1 MANFIESGEQMS
13 VAKKMLDLGKQSSV
27 IREIFEYGLK
37 RKAEIGA
44 ENVFDFSLGNPSVPA
59 PSQINDILKK
69 LIDTVP
75 AEKLHGYTSAP
86 GDYSVRNAVADY
98 IQKNFGFAAT
108 PELIYMTSGA
118 AAGLALCLNA
128 LTENDDEVI
137 VFAPFFPEYR
147 VFVEQSGAR
156 LVIVPCNE
164 HDFQPDF
171 VSLEQAVTENTKAVI
186 VNSPNNPTGTC
197 YREDTIQRI
206 SEILNQKQKEFQKP
220 IYILSDG
227 PYRELVYDITL
238 PYLPDYYDNTIIIY
252 SYSKSLSLAGERIGY
267 VFVSPLAE
275 NAHDVF
281 VAICGAGRALGYV
294 CAPSL
299 FQFLIKECI
308 GLTVDLSIYKQNR
321 DLLYNGLTALGFTA
335 IYPSGAFYLFVK
347 SPLLDA
353 EQFCEHAKKYEL
365 LLVPSDS
372 FGCTGFVRIA
382 YCVSTEQI
390 INSLP
395 AFEQLAKDFNLLP

>member
-1 MANFIESGEQMS
+1 MS

-37 RKAEIGA
+37 RKAEIGV
-44 ENVFDFSLGNPSVPA
+44 EKVFDFSLGNPSVPA
-59 PSQINDILKK
+59 PPQINDILKK
-69 LIDTVP
+69 LIDSVP
-75 AEKLHGYTSAP
+75 AEQLHGYTSAP
-86 GDYSVRNAVADY
+86 GDQSVRNAVAVY
-98 IQKNFGFAAT
+98 IQNTFGFSAT
-108 PELIYMTSGA
+108 SDLIYVTCGA
-118 AAGLALCLNA
+118 AAGLTLCLNG
-128 LTENDDEVI
+128 LTTKEDEVI
-137 VFAPFFPEYR
+137 VFAPFFPEYK
-147 VFVEQSGAR
+147 VFVEHSGAK

-171 VSLEQAVTENTKAVI
+171 TSLEQAITDKTKAII

-197 YREDTIQRI
+197 YCEDTIKKLT
-206 SEILNQKQKEFQKP
+206 EILNQKQKEFQKP

-227 PYRELVYDITL
+227 PYRELVYDIEL
-238 PYLPDYYDNTIIIY
+238 PYLPNYYDNTIIIY
-252 SYSKSLSLAGERIGY
+252 SYSKSLSLAGARIGY
-267 VFVSPLAE
+267 IFVSPLAE
-275 NAHDVF
+275 NANNLF
-281 VAICGAGRALGYV
+281 TAICGAGRALGYV

-308 GLTVDLSIYKQNR
+308 GLTVDLSIYKKNR
-321 DLLYNGLTALGFTA
+321 DLLYNGLTDLGFTA

-347 SPLLDA
+347 SPLQDTKK
-353 EQFCEHAKKYEL
+353 FCEHAKKYEL
-365 LLVPSDS
+365 LFVPSDS

-395 AFEQLAKDFNLLP
+395 AFEQLAEDFNLLP

>member
-1 MANFIESGEQMS
+1 MS

-59 PSQINDILKK
+59 PPQLNDIIKQ
-69 LIDTVP
+69 LIDSVP

-86 GDYSVRNAVADY
+86 GDQSVREAVADY
-98 IQKNFGFAAT
+98 IQETFRFPAT
-108 PELIYMTSGA
+108 AELIYMTCGA
-118 AAGLALCLNA
+118 ASGLAICLNA
-128 LTENDDEVI
+128 LTTQDDEVI

-147 VFVEQSGAR
+147 IYVEHSNAK
-156 LVIVPCNE
+156 LIIVPCNE
-164 HDFQPDF
+164 HDFQPDLAG
-171 VSLEQAVTENTKAVI
+171 LEQAITANTKAII

-197 YREDTIQRI
+197 YREDTIQKLA
-206 SEILNQKQKEFQKP
+206 EILKQKQLEFKKP

-227 PYRELVYDITL
+227 PYRELIYDIEL
-238 PYLPDYYDNTIIIY
+238 PYLPHYYDNTIIIY
-252 SYSKSLSLAGERIGY
+252 SYSKSISLAGARIGY
-267 VFVSPLAE
+267 IFVSPLAE
-275 NAHDVF
+275 NANDLF
-281 VAICGAGRALGYV
+281 VAICGAGRSLGYV

-308 GLTVDLSIYKQNR
+308 GMTADLSIYKKNR
-321 DLLYNGLTALGFTA
+321 DILYNGLKDLGFTA
-335 IYPSGAFYLFVK
+335 VYPSGAFYLFVK
-347 SPLLDA
+347 SPIQDA
-353 EQFCEHAKKYEL
+353 EKFCELAKKYEL

-372 FGCTGFVRIA
+372 FGYAGFVRIA

-395 AFEQLAKDFNLLP
+395 AFKQLAKEYNLLP

>member
-1 MANFIESGEQMS
+1 MT
-13 VAKKMLDLGKQSSV
+13 VAKRMLDLGKQSSV

-37 RKAEIGA
+37 RKAEIGN

-59 PSQINDILKK
+59 PAQINDILKN
-69 LIDTVP
+69 LIDSVP

-86 GDYSVRNAVADY
+86 GDQNVRNAVADY
-98 IQKNFGFAAT
+98 IQKTFDFAAT
-108 PELIYMTSGA
+108 PELIYMTCGA
-118 AAGLALCLNA
+118 AAGLAVCLNG
-128 LTENDDEVI
+128 LTTKEDEVI

-147 VFVEQSGAR
+147 VFVEHSGSK
-156 LVIVPCNE
+156 LVIVPCDENNN
-164 HDFQPDF
+164 FQPDF
-171 VSLEQAVTENTKAVI
+171 VSLEQAINAKTKAII

-197 YREDTIQRI
+197 YDENTIQKLA
-206 SEILNQKQKEFQKP
+206 EILNQKQKELQKP

-227 PYRELVYDITL
+227 PYRELVYDIKL
-238 PYLPDYYDNTIIIY
+238 PYLPHHYDNTIIIY
-252 SYSKSLSLAGERIGY
+252 SYSKSLSLAGARIGY
-267 VFVSPLAE
+267 VFVSPLAK
-275 NAHDVF
+275 NANDIF
-281 VAICGAGRALGYV
+281 AAICGAGRSLGYV

-308 GLTVDLSIYKQNR
+308 GLTADLSIYKRNR
-321 DLLYNGLTALGFTA
+321 DLLYNSLTNLGFTA

-347 SPLLDA
+347 SPLQDA
-353 EQFCEHAKKYEL
+353 NKFCEHAKKYEI

-390 INSLP
+390 IKSLP
-395 AFEQLAKDFNLLP
+395 AFEQLAKDFDLLP